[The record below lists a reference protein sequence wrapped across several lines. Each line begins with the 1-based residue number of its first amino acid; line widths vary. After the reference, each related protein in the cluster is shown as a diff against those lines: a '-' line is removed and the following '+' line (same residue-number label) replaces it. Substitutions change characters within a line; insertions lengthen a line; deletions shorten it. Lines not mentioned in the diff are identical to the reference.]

1 MITLYHGSNVPI
13 KTIDLSLSKP
23 DKDFGKGFYL
33 TDIREQAL
41 DMAKRRARILGV
53 GAPVVT
59 AFDFDET
66 LLARNIIKVKRF
78 DGPDE
83 EWAEFILKN
92 RHASR
97 NNFHHDFDIVVGP
110 VADDGVAF
118 QLGRYE
124 RGLISLATL
133 AEELKFKKL
142 NRQYYFGTE
151 RAIQY
156 LKRI

>member
-13 KTIDLSLSKP
+13 RQIDLSMSKP

-33 TDIREQAL
+33 TDIKEQAF

-53 GAPVVT
+53 GEPVVT
-59 AFDFDET
+59 AFAFDET
-66 LLARNIIKVKRF
+66 LLTRTIFKVKRF
-78 DGPDE
+78 DEPSE
-83 EWAEFILKN
+83 EWAEFILNN

-97 NNFHHDFDIVVGP
+97 NHFHHDFDIVIGP
-110 VADDGVAF
+110 IADDGVAF

-133 AEELKFKKL
+133 AEELKF
-142 NRQYYFGTE
+142 R
-151 RAIQY
+151 
-156 LKRI
+156 